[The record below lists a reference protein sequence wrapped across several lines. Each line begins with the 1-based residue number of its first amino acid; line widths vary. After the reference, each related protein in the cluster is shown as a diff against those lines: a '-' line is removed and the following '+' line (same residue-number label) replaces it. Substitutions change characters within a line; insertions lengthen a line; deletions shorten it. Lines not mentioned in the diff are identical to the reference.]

1 MPSDT
6 RTKAA
11 FSYLHRLIDCAV
23 ILFTLPVVVHLY
35 DPVSMSPRYW
45 LAAVT
50 AVLCFLVMAEMTH
63 LYSSWRVYPIRQE
76 LAELCTLY
84 VSIGFMLVA
93 IAFLTKTSE
102 QYSRGIFL
110 LWLCL
115 SLLLLVV
122 LRFAI
127 RTLLRLFRSR
137 AHNLRT
143 VAIAGAGDLGRR
155 VAEQMLYSEWLGLR
169 LVGFYDDGIAA
180 GTQPLAGRPY
190 GVVGDLERLLQL
202 ARRGGV
208 DYIYVALPLTER
220 HKVVQLIRE
229 LSDTTTS
236 VFLVPDV
243 FVSEMMHARW
253 TEIGTMPVVSV
264 FETPF
269 LGVDGWLKRLEDLA
283 LMFLILIPALPWML
297 LIAVGVKL
305 TSPGQV
311 LFKQRRYGLSGK
323 VVEIWKFRTMTV
335 LEDGEQ
341 VPQACR
347 SDPRVTRFGAF
358 LRRTSLDELPQ
369 FFNVFQGHM
378 SVVGPRPH
386 AVVHN
391 EQYRK
396 LVPGYMLRHKV
407 KPGITGLA
415 QVNGW
420 RGETDTIEKMQRRIE
435 CDLYYIRNWSIF
447 LDVKIVILTV
457 IRGFRQP
464 SAY

>member
-1 MPSDT
+1 MPSGSKVT
-6 RTKAA
+6 
-11 FSYLHRLIDCAV
+11 FPYLQRLIDCAV
-23 ILFTLPVVVHLY
+23 ILFTLPVVVYLY
-35 DPVSMSPRYW
+35 DPASMGSRYW
-45 LAAVT
+45 LAAFM
-50 AVLCFLVMAEMTH
+50 AVLGFLAFAEMTH
-63 LYSSWRVYPIRQE
+63 LYSSWRVYAIRQE
-76 LAELCTLY
+76 LAELFALY
-84 VSIGFMLVA
+84 STVAVILVM
-93 IAFLTKTSE
+93 IAFLTKTTE

-110 LWLCL
+110 LWWCL
-115 SLLLLVV
+115 SLLLLVI
-122 LRFAI
+122 LRYAV
-127 RTLLRLFRSR
+127 RTFLRVFRSR

-155 VAEQMLYSEWLGLR
+155 VARQLLHSEWLGLR
-169 LVGFYDDGIAA
+169 LVGFYDNGVAA
-180 GTQPLAGRPY
+180 GTQPLDGQPY
-190 GVVGDLERLLQL
+190 GVEGDLDRLLQL
-202 ARRGGV
+202 ARRGEL
-208 DYIYVALPLTER
+208 DYVYVALPLSER
-220 HKVVQLIRE
+220 ERVVDLIRE
-229 LSDTTTS
+229 LSDTTAS

-253 TEIGTMPVVSV
+253 SEIGNIPVVSV

-283 LMFLILIPALPWML
+283 LLLMVLIPALPPML
-297 LIAVGVKL
+297 LIAIGVKL
-305 TSPGQV
+305 TSPGPV

-335 LEDGEQ
+335 QEDGEEIT
-341 VPQACR
+341 QAR
-347 SDPRVTRFGAF
+347 KSDPRVTRFGAF

-378 SVVGPRPH
+378 SVIGPRPH
-386 AVVHN
+386 AVAHN

-407 KPGITGLA
+407 KPGITGWA

-420 RGETDTIEKMQRRIE
+420 RGETDTVEKMQRRID
-435 CDLYYIRNWSIF
+435 CDLYYIRNWSVL
-447 LDVKIVILTV
+447 LDMKIVILTI